1 MADNVTP
8 FPQGVR
14 HKNLKADAFEK
25 YMKAE
30 GLNFFRRQDV
40 HDSFDTVIF
49 MTALPAGA
57 SHKVVTAVITNNSMY
72 LLVRVHLGTYPQ
84 GPARQTLLDYM
95 HRLHGH
101 QPIV

>member
-1 MADNVTP
+1 MNLLSVEVFMADNVTP

-40 HDSFDTVIF
+40 HDSLI
-49 MTALPAGA
+49 
-57 SHKVVTAVITNNSMY
+57 
-72 LLVRVHLGTYPQ
+72 R
-84 GPARQTLLDYM
+84 
-95 HRLHGH
+95 
-101 QPIV
+101 

>member
-72 LLVRVHLGTYPQ
+72 LLVRVHLGTCPK
-84 GPARQTLLDYM
+84 GRPARRSWT
-95 HRLHGH
+95 
-101 QPIV
+101 ISTS